1 MNEYIVNYPTFT
13 KKIVY
18 YFPPKHHGGI
28 GDYIKYFMFTLQ
40 LCIQHNIQLYYQ
52 VTHSDLEKFLK
63 LKYPMMYIQSDI
75 MKEKRFIRKEEIDH
89 LPDHIYHIIQPHI
102 LYDMFEDDSLRNI
115 QDVFYFSNDV
125 LLNSYKLYSESEK
138 YISIHLRL
146 GDKFLETEQ
155 QLIQCYEDTRKYNED
170 VLYATI
176 EENKDNNILFFC
188 DNNQYKLKIKNKYK
202 HVYITPSTIGHTA
215 YYNTSEQQTLDAVTE
230 FYLISKSIKIYAVS
244 KSGFSIIAS
253 CFKHIPLIKLY

>member
-28 GDYIKYFMFTLQ
+28 GDYIKFFMFTLQ

-63 LKYPMMYIQSDI
+63 LKYAMMYIHAEDMKQS
-75 MKEKRFIRKEEIDH
+75 RFIQKEEIDH
-89 LPDHIYHIIQPHI
+89 LPDHIYHIVQPYT
-102 LYDMFEDDSLRNI
+102 LYDTFEDDSLRNI
-115 QDVFYFSNDV
+115 QDVFYFSNEV
-125 LLNSYKLYSESEK
+125 LSNSYKLYSHSD

-146 GDKFLETEQ
+146 GDKFLETDQ
-155 QLIQCYEDTRKYNED
+155 QFIQCYQDTRKYNED
-170 VLYATI
+170 ILYSTI
-176 EENKDNNILFFC
+176 ENNKNHHILFFC
-188 DNNQYKLKIKNKYK
+188 DNNQFKLKINNKYD
-202 HVYITPSTIGHTA
+202 HVHITNSTIGHTA
-215 YYNTSEQQTLDAVTE
+215 YYNTTEKQTLDAVTE
-230 FYLISKSIKIYAVS
+230 FYLISKSKMIYAVS

-253 CFKHIPLIKLY
+253 CFKNVPLIKLY